1 MNIRQLSPTDFEPAN
16 RIFHSVFEHKW
27 KQDFD
32 TAWSTR
38 LVPASLGAYSED
50 GKLLA
55 YAITTEKSDLTG
67 PYWFLEFLGVD
78 PEAQG
83 SGLGTHLLQSLLQ
96 SNSRIGLVP
105 LNREPLIRWYM
116 KHGFRIVSKQTDKFG
131 DPELFMS
138 TMQLCL

>member
-1 MNIRQLSPTDFEPAN
+1 MSVKELSAHDFDSAN
-16 RIFHSVFEHKW
+16 RIFHSIFEHKW

-32 TAWSTR
+32 TAWNTR

-55 YAITTEKSDLTG
+55 YAITTEKRNQFG
-67 PYWFLEFLGVD
+67 PYWFLEFLGVN

-83 SGLGTHLLQSLLQ
+83 SGLGSLLLQTLLQ
-96 SNSRIGLVP
+96 KNSKISLVP
-105 LNREPLIRWYM
+105 LNNEHLIRWYK
-116 KHGFRIVSKQTDKFG
+116 KHGFHIVSRQTDKFG

-138 TMQLCL
+138 TMQSCI